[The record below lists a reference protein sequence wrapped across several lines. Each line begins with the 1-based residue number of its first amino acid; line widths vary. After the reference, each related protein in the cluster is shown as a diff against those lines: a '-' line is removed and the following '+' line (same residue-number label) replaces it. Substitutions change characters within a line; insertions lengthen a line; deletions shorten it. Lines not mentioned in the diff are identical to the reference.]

1 MAMFPMNAERGNRIG
16 LAILAKAPVP
26 GLAKT
31 RLIPHLGVEGAAAL
45 QRWLLPRIVT
55 TALAADVGPVTLW
68 CAPDVDHP
76 EFSACGSRGQV
87 VLRRQAPGDLGARM
101 HAAVVGSP
109 APAGVLVVGT
119 DCPVLTPGLLR
130 RAAASL
136 DQDDAT
142 VVPAEDGG
150 YVLIGMRQPA
160 RRVFADIDWGSG
172 RVMAQT
178 RERLAEIGW
187 RWSEFP
193 PLWDV
198 DRDEDSRR
206 LRDLFPEDLPPGR

>member
-1 MAMFPMNAERGNRIG
+1 MFPMNAERGNRVD

-31 RLIPHLGVEGAAAL
+31 RLIPHLGAEGAAAL
-45 QRWLLPRIVT
+45 QRWLLQRMVT

-68 CAPDVDHP
+68 CAPDLDHP
-76 EFSACGSRGQV
+76 ELSACRNRGQV

-101 HAAVVGSP
+101 HAAVAGSP
-109 APAGVLVVGT
+109 APVGVLVVGT

-150 YVLIGMRQPA
+150 YVLIGMRRPS

-172 RVMAQT
+172 KVMAQT
-178 RERLAEIGW
+178 RERLSEIGW

-198 DRDEDSRR
+198 DREEDLRR